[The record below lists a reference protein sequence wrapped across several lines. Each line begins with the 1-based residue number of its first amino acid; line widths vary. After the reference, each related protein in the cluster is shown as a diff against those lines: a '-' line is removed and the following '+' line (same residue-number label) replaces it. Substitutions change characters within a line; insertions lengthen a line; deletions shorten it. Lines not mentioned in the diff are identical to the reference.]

1 MTTKRMS
8 FDFFWTTTPVRLTFS
23 GSRGNAIFT
32 RLLTLNVAWSIFV
45 PISKVAVIVSVP
57 LESVLE
63 LK

>member
-8 FDFFWTTTPVRLTFS
+8 FDFFCTITPVRLTIS
-23 GSRGNAIFT
+23 GKRGEAMLT
-32 RLLTLNVAWSIFV
+32 RLLTLKVAWSMLV
-45 PISKVAVIVSVP
+45 PISKVAVMLSVP